1 MFGGHQMPRKAKNKT
16 SSTLQRQWNMLRVIP
31 RLPRVIG
38 TSELIARLA
47 NAGYDVNLRTIQRD
61 LNTLSEVMPLASDQ
75 HKPQG
80 WGWLPNAG
88 QFDIPGLEP
97 QAALAFL
104 MAEVHLHSVLP
115 ASTLES
121 LRPWFD
127 TAHAVLDEHG
137 NGLAKW
143 PNKIRVLPRGLPI
156 KVPAIRPEVQAAVY
170 QAVLQDCKLSI
181 IYGAN
186 SGKAV
191 DDEPRRIVSPLALV
205 VRDGVVYLVC
215 VYEGYSDPRQ
225 LALHRMRAAD
235 LLNDPALR
243 PKGFSIDGYIA
254 EGEFGIPLNP
264 RPIKLEAEFYRGVAI
279 HLYESPIAEDQTIRD
294 VDEDNVLLRA
304 TVPDTLEL
312 RLWLKSFGDDVAILK
327 PASLRREFRDMADNL
342 KDYYGE

>member
-1 MFGGHQMPRKAKNKT
+1 MPRKSKNKA
-16 SSTLQRQWNMLRVIP
+16 SSTLQRQWTMLRAIP

-38 TSELIARLA
+38 TSELIARLDS
-47 NAGYDVNLRTIQRD
+47 AGFNVDLRTIQRD
-61 LNTLSEVMPLASDQ
+61 LNSLSEVLPLASDQ

-104 MAEVHLHSVLP
+104 MAEAHLHSVLP
-115 ASTLES
+115 ASTLDS

-127 TAHAVLDEHG
+127 TARAVLDEHG

-143 PNKIRVLPRGLPI
+143 PGKVRVLPRGLPL
-156 KVPAIRPEVQAAVY
+156 KVPVIRPEVQAAVY
-170 QAVLQDCKLSI
+170 QAVLQDCKLNIS
-181 IYGAN
+181 YGTN
-186 SGKAV
+186 SDTA
-191 DDEPRRIVSPLALV
+191 DEEEKPRRIVSPLALV
-205 VRDGVVYLVC
+205 VRNGVVYLVC
-215 VYEGYSDPRQ
+215 VYDGYSDPRQ
-225 LALHRMRAAD
+225 LALHRMRAAEP
-235 LLNDPALR
+235 LEDPAQR

-264 RPIKLEAEFYRGVAI
+264 RPIKLETEFYRHVAI
-279 HLYESPIAEDQTIRD
+279 HLRESPVSEDQTIRD
-294 VDEDNVLLRA
+294 IDEDNILLRA

-327 PASLRREFRDMADNL
+327 PAALRREFREMAENL
-342 KDYYGE
+342 KDYYAD

>member
-1 MFGGHQMPRKAKNKT
+1 MPRKSKKKA
-16 SSTLQRQWNMLRVIP
+16 SSTLQRQWTMLRAIP

-47 NAGYDVNLRTIQRD
+47 NAGFNVDLRTIQRD

-97 QAALAFL
+97 QAALAFH
-104 MAEVHLHSVLP
+104 MAEAHLHSVLP

-127 TAHAVLDEHG
+127 TAHGVLDEHG
-137 NGLAKW
+137 NGLSKW
-143 PNKIRVLPRGLPI
+143 PNKIRVLPRGLPL
-156 KVPAIRPEVQAAVY
+156 KVPVIKPEVQAAVY

-181 IYGAN
+181 IYSKN
-186 SGKAV
+186 SDKA
-191 DDEPRRIVSPLALV
+191 DIDEQPPSIVSPLALV

-215 VYEGYSDPRQ
+215 VYDGYSDPRQ
-225 LALHRMRAAD
+225 LALHRMRSAE
-235 LLNDPALR
+235 LLNDPAQR

-264 RPIKLEAEFYRGVAI
+264 RPIKLEAEFCRRVAI
-279 HLYESPIAEDQTIRD
+279 HLQESPISEDQTIRD
-294 VDEDNVLLRA
+294 SDEDNILLRG
-304 TVPDTLEL
+304 TVPDTMEL

-327 PASLRREFRDMADNL
+327 PVALRKEFRDMADNL
-342 KDYYGE
+342 KDYYSD

>member
-1 MFGGHQMPRKAKNKT
+1 MPRNAKSSMK
-16 SSTLQRQWNMLRVIP
+16 STLLRQWAMLRAIP
-31 RLPRVIG
+31 RSPRVIG

-47 NAGYDVNLRTIQRD
+47 NAGFEVDLRTVQRD
-61 LNTLSEVMPLASDQ
+61 LNNLSEVVPLASDQ

-80 WGWLPNAG
+80 WSWLPNAG

-104 MAEVHLHSVLP
+104 MAEAHLRSVLP
-115 ASTLES
+115 TSTLDS

-127 TAHAVLDEHG
+127 TAHGVLDEHG

-143 PNKIRVLPRGLPI
+143 PGKVRMLPRGFPL
-156 KVPAIRPEVQAAVY
+156 KVPVIRPEVQAAVY

-181 IYGAN
+181 NYGSN
-186 SGKAV
+186 SGKP
-191 DDEPRRIVSPLALV
+191 DGEEQPRRTVSPLALV

-215 VYEGYSDPRQ
+215 VFDGYGDPRQ
-225 LALHRMRAAD
+225 LALHRMHAAE
-235 LLNDPALR
+235 LLNDPAQR

-264 RPIKLEAEFYRGVAI
+264 RPIKLEAEFYRHVAI
-279 HLYESPIAEDQTIRD
+279 HLRESPISEDQTIRD
-294 VDEDNVLLRA
+294 IDEDNILLRA

-327 PASLRREFRDMADNL
+327 PVALRREFREMTENL
-342 KDYYGE
+342 KDYYGD